1 MTIITTNNMMI
12 ITTNNMTIIAN
23 NNMMIITGNDRQ
35 RFLALL
41 SVNEDIRFIFN
52 GQMIQINSFCK

>member
-1 MTIITTNNMMI
+1 MTIITTNNMMF
-12 ITTNNMTIIAN
+12 IAN